1 MNSPEITINVFAA
14 IGGILA
20 AFLTGGG
27 LTLAALNMFTN
38 KLKNDTATLNAIEAL
53 ATSLPQSALTELRQ
67 IISVAKTTVEI
78 AEKVTDGKP
87 NVAGSNPAEPGGV

>member
-14 IGGILA
+14 IGGVLA
-20 AFLTGGG
+20 AFLAGGG
-27 LTLAALNMFTN
+27 LTLTALTVVTN

-53 ATSLPQSALTELRQ
+53 AMSVPQSALSEIRQ
-67 IISVAKTTVEI
+67 IISVAKATVEI

-87 NVAGSNPAEPGGV
+87 NNDPSQPGS